1 MPKRLSGDMIE
12 HHRHSHPLLLL
23 SGPWN
28 LRIAHK
34 AKKAIEDEDADF
46 VFIFISCKNWNCS
59 KFYRICCGV
68 AKNRV

>member
-12 HHRHSHPLLLL
+12 HYCHSHPLLLL

-34 AKKAIEDEDADF
+34 AKKAIEGEDADF
-46 VFIFISCKNWNCS
+46 VFKFISCKNWNCS
-59 KFYRICCGV
+59 EFYRICGGV
-68 AKNRV
+68 TKNTV

>member
-12 HHRHSHPLLLL
+12 HHRHSHPLLL

-28 LRIAHK
+28 LTIAHK

-46 VFIFISCKNWNCS
+46 VFKFISYKNWNCS
-59 KFYRICCGV
+59 EFYRICCGV
-68 AKNRV
+68 TKNRI